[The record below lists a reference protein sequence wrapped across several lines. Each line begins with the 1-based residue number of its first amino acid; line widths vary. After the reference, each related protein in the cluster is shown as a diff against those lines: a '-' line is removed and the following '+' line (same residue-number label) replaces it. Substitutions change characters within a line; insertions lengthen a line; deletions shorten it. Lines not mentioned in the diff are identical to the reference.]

1 MNELLNWLL
10 QQKGSMNTYLEFQ
23 SRALELRATEP
34 EHVALLRLLADLAGR
49 FAEAYDRRPL
59 PVDVAEA
66 ALQQLTGLIEA
77 ALGPNAAGPAERLAL
92 LNQIGA
98 AELA

>member
-1 MNELLNWLL
+1 MNWLL
-10 QQKGSMNTYLEFQ
+10 EQKGSMNTYLEFQ
-23 SRALELRATEP
+23 SRALELRASEP

-59 PVDVAEA
+59 AVDVAEG

-77 ALGPNAAGPAERLAL
+77 ALGPRADPAHRFAL